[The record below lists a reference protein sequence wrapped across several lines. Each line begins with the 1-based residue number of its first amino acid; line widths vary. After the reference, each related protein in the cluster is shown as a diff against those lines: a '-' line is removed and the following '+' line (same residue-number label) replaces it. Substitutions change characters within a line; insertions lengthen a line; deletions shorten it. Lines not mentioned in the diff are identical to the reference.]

1 MRERA
6 RDAMR
11 TEIAEAMSAI
21 FAERGF
27 DTVTV
32 DEAASEVG
40 ISRATFFRYFG
51 SKEDAVLTLVDGRT
65 LDFGAILTGLPTV
78 PGENA
83 WGLLHRTFQEALASI
98 DAASE
103 AERARVRM
111 IQTTP
116 SLRSRLADRRYGH
129 EEALAHALTPHID
142 PGEAARP
149 IVLAALAVLDLAW
162 RRWAAGETP
171 ILRDALDDTFTA
183 LDTGSTPIH

>member
-1 MRERA
+1 
-6 RDAMR
+6 MR

-27 DTVTV
+27 DAVTV
-32 DEAASEVG
+32 DDAASEVG

-65 LDFGAILTGLPTV
+65 IDFGGILAGLPAVT
-78 PGENA
+78 GENA
-83 WGLLHRTFQEALASI
+83 WGLLHRLFQEALTSI
-98 DAASE
+98 DTASE

-116 SLRSRLADRRYGH
+116 SLRARLADRRYGH
-129 EEALAHALTPHID
+129 EEALTQALGSRIHPSS
-142 PGEAARP
+142 AARP
-149 IVLAALAVLDLAW
+149 IVLAALAILDLAW

-171 ILRDALDDTFTA
+171 TLRDALDDAFIA
-183 LDTGSTPIH
+183 LDTGSASIS